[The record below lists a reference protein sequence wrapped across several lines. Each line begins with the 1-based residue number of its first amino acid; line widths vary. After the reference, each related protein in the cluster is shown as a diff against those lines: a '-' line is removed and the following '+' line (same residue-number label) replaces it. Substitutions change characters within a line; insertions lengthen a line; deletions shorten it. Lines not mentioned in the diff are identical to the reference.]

1 MLEAEDIRDN
11 PLPYLCTVRRVQKPK
26 KVKLKVVWQEADTAS
41 LGYTASNHTQLAQ
54 FKGKGKVQQKKKENV
69 VKTGFLVFYKGVG
82 RCTLRPKLKIRK
94 CFFFSFFVLLNL
106 SL

>member
-1 MLEAEDIRDN
+1 MTWYNLTMQASMLEAEDIRDN

-54 FKGKGKVQQKKKENV
+54 FKGKGKVQQKKKN
-69 VKTGFLVFYKGVG
+69 
-82 RCTLRPKLKIRK
+82 IQ
-94 CFFFSFFVLLNL
+94 
-106 SL
+106 